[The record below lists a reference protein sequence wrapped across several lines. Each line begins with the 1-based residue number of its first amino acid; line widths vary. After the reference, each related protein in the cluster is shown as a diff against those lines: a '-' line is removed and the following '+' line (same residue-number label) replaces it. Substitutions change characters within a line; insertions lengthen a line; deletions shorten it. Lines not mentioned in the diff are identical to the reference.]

1 MRNALRWLVV
11 CGLCFSMQLWLPS
24 CGKELLKQGFE
35 HSMEEMIDIST
46 EMIQNEEISI
56 TEPWVYPI
64 QLGSNEW
71 KSMDITD
78 AVALL
83 DIPENIVDAMTTT
96 ALFESV
102 ISYPLIDGIFAY
114 DNTYM
119 GINAIRGRFYALDM
133 FLLRKD
139 ALDILESELES
150 LDVLIKDADENEK
163 SELEQ
168 KRILVQCLWNYI
180 GKEDSHAW
188 NEGQDVER
196 NY

>member
-1 MRNALRWLVV
+1 
-11 CGLCFSMQLWLPS
+11 
-24 CGKELLKQGFE
+24 
-35 HSMEEMIDIST
+35 MEEMIDIST